1 MTPQLELVV
10 IYEQVYGMF
19 TLASLLD
26 KKENFRLHLFIRPS
40 VWDKRVVEFALANFT
55 KVNIYQMPQM
65 GREHMEARATLQLKE
80 HWKDKSPGL
89 GKRVVIS
96 SGNRLFLTN
105 LDEGQLP
112 PEKYFDNKLSLL
124 CRTHKWITHN
134 HFQSYYNLLGL
145 RSQKKDLDKKLF
157 FLNWD
162 SFSKMNNNDTFFRGG
177 IVKPTPYTGYYAD
190 QERTEPLPPLADI
203 DQYILNADTKMLF
216 SALLKN
222 NHVYTPLYINGKDD
236 ELLRHEAVGPKDAF
250 NYNLMLRKSWSI
262 EMPRSVLNCPYHVL
276 PTIYQLA
283 VPFDQW
289 SSLIDKI
296 PLNLRNA
303 SLNEVLLIKS
313 DNQKRYLRKVVEAGY
328 QLGKMG

>member
-10 IYEQVYGMF
+10 IYEQVFGMF

-40 VWDKRVVEFALANFT
+40 VWDKRVVEFALENFN

-65 GREHMEARATLQLKE
+65 GRDHMQARAVLQLKE

-96 SGNRLFLTN
+96 SGNRLFLSN

-112 PEKYFDNKLSLL
+112 PEKYFDNKLSIL
-124 CRTHKWITHN
+124 CRQHKWITHN

-145 RSQKKDLDKKLF
+145 RSRKEDLDKQLF

-162 SFSKMNNNDTFFRGG
+162 SFSKMRNNDTFFRGG
-177 IVKPTPYTGYYAD
+177 TAKQVPYDGYKDAD
-190 QERTEPLPPLADI
+190 GNKLPALADV
-203 DQYILNADTKMLF
+203 DQYILSGVNQIFF

-262 EMPRSVLNCPYHVL
+262 EMPRSVLMCPYHEL

-289 SSLIDKI
+289 SMLIDKI

-303 SLNEVLLIKS
+303 NLNERLLQKA
-313 DNQKRYLRKVVEAGY
+313 DNQKKYLRKVVEAGY

>member
-1 MTPQLELVV
+1 MTPQIELVV

-26 KKENFRLHLFIRPS
+26 KKDDNFRLHLFIRPS
-40 VWDKRVVEFALANFT
+40 VWDKRVVEFALANFN

-65 GREHMEARATLQLKE
+65 GRKDMQARAVLQLKE

-89 GKRVVIS
+89 SKRVIVT
-96 SGNRLFLTN
+96 SGNRLFLTA
-105 LDEGQLP
+105 LDEGQIP
-112 PEKYFDNKLSLL
+112 PEKYFDNKVSIL
-124 CRTHKWITHN
+124 CRTHKWITHT
-134 HFQSYYNLLGL
+134 HFRRYYNLLGL
-145 RSQKKDLDKKLF
+145 DSKRDDLDKKVF
-157 FLNWD
+157 MLNWEA
-162 SFSKMNNNDTFFRGG
+162 FCKIGTNDTFFSGG
-177 IVKPTPYTGYYAD
+177 TVTPVPFDGYMDAGV
-190 QERTEPLPPLADI
+190 PLSPLAEI
-203 DQYILNADTKMLF
+203 DQYVLSAYNPTFF

-236 ELLRHEAVGPKDAF
+236 QLLRHEAVGPKDAF

-262 EMPRSVLNCPYHVL
+262 EMPKSVLNCPYHGL

-303 SLNEVLLIKS
+303 SLNEVLLIKA

-328 QLGKMG
+328 QLGKLG